1 MKQLF
6 YKLPVLFGELPGTC
20 GNKRIDVTVQSRLSF
35 VVHGLAI
42 SQSAGGGGLC
52 GLIVSQT
59 VCRQI
64 RVTLIKRV
72 YLIKSIYE

>member
-42 SQSAGGGGLC
+42 SQSAGGTLC

-64 RVTLIKRV
+64 RVTLIKRG

>member
-42 SQSAGGGGLC
+42 SQSARGTLC
-52 GLIVSQT
+52 WLIVSQT

-64 RVTLIKRV
+64 RVTLIKRG